1 MHPMLPDFRTTT
13 AESVREA
20 AATALAAADR
30 LVATAS
36 ASVEEPSFAA
46 TMVPIEHAIATV
58 GEGYGR
64 SAFMAYVHPDAA
76 VRDAGQAAEERITKW
91 RVSLP
96 FRRELF
102 LAVSAFA
109 GLPEASAL
117 EGERRRLLDH
127 WLRDFRRAGQELAD
141 DQREEL
147 ERLRERLV
155 EAEVAFQ
162 RNINESRDWIET
174 DREGLAGMPDAFI
187 ERLAAGE
194 GEGTFR
200 VSLDYP
206 EITPFLSQ
214 AHDRSLR
221 EALFRKNWNQAVTVN
236 RPLLEQAMELRQ
248 QIAALLGYP
257 TWAHYVLE
265 VTMAGGPERVEEFYA
280 ELVPDVERA
289 AEAEIAVLRRE
300 LEGDGQRGRVQPWDW
315 LYYDTQLTRRDHGVD
330 QDEISEYL
338 PLDPILDGMFRLT
351 GDVFGLEFR
360 RLPEARAWHPS
371 VQLFA
376 VHDRDDGRLIAHFY
390 ADLFPREG
398 KFNHA
403 AAFPLV
409 IGHRGADGNYVAPVN
424 AIVANF
430 TPPSGD
436 RPSLLRHGPHGEI
449 ETLFHEFGHIL
460 HMSLTRAEFARF
472 SAAETER
479 DFVEAPSQIT
489 EHWVWEPEV
498 LAGLSQHYRTGEP
511 LPLDLVARMVGA
523 RYVNV
528 GLRATRQ
535 VFFGRMDLRMHTTA
549 GTPDLDRITREEYA
563 VTRMPYPEGTFMM
576 ASFGHLMG
584 GYDAG
589 YYGYLWAEVIGDD
602 MWSRFHEEGITS
614 TDVGGAYRRAI
625 LEPNGSRDGDDL
637 VNDFLGRPAGVDA
650 YLRLR
655 GLAGG

>member
-1 MHPMLPDFRTTT
+1 MLPDFRDVTAESVTEAADT
-13 AESVREA
+13 ALAGADRLIGAAAESVREP
-20 AATALAAADR
+20 T
-30 LVATAS
+30 
-36 ASVEEPSFAA
+36 FAA
-46 TMVPIEHAIATV
+46 TMAPIELAIAAV

-102 LAVSAFA
+102 LAVSTFA
-109 GLPEASAL
+109 DLPEAAAL
-117 EGERRRLLDH
+117 DGERRRLLDH
-127 WLRDFRRAGQELAD
+127 WLRDFRRAGQTLPEE
-141 DQREEL
+141 QRTEL
-147 ERLRERLV
+147 EHLREQLV

-174 DREGLAGMPDAFI
+174 DRNGLAGMPDSFV
-187 ERLAAGE
+187 ERLAPGE
-194 GEGTFR
+194 RDGTYR

-221 EALFRKNWNQAVTVN
+221 EALFRKNWNQAAVAN
-236 RPLLEQAMELRQ
+236 RPLLVRAVELRQ

-265 VTMAGGPERVEEFYA
+265 VTMAGGPERVADFYA
-280 ELVPDVERA
+280 ELVPAIEEA
-289 AEAEIAVLRRE
+289 ARTDIAQLQRE
-300 LEGDGQRGRVQPWDW
+300 LERDGHAGPVQPWDW
-315 LYYDTQLTRRDHGVD
+315 LYYDTQLTRREHGVD

-360 RLPEARAWHPS
+360 RLPDARAWHPS

-376 VHDRDDGRLIAHFY
+376 VHDRSDGRLLAHFY

-409 IGHRGADGNYVAPVN
+409 VGHRAADGSYVAPLN

-460 HMSLTRAEFARF
+460 HMSLTQAEFARF

-498 LAGLSQHYRTGEP
+498 LAGLSRHYRTGEP
-511 LPLDLVARMVGA
+511 LPADLAERMVGA

-535 VFFGRMDLRMHTTA
+535 LFFGRMDQRMHTTA
-549 GTPDLDRITREEYA
+549 GAPDLDAITREEFA

-602 MWSRFHEEGITS
+602 MWSRFHNEGITS
-614 TDVGGAYRRAI
+614 PAVGAAYRRAI

-637 VNDFLGRPAGVDA
+637 VAAFLGRPASVGA

-655 GLAGG
+655 DLTPPEG

>member
-1 MHPMLPDFRTTT
+1 MLPDFRTVT
-13 AESVREA
+13 AESVT
-20 AATALAAADR
+20 AATDAALAAADR
-30 LVATAS
+30 LVATAA
-36 ASVEEPSFAA
+36 ASVESPSFTA
-46 TMVPIEHAIATV
+46 TMAPVEHAIAAV

-91 RVSLP
+91 RVGLP

-109 GLPEASAL
+109 EQPEAGAL
-117 EGERRRLLDH
+117 EGEQRRLLDH
-127 WLRDFRRAGQELAD
+127 WLRDFRRAGQTLPEE
-141 DQREEL
+141 QRAEL

-174 DREGLAGMPDAFI
+174 DRDGLAGMPDSFI
-187 ERLAAGE
+187 ERLVPGDSE
-194 GEGTFR
+194 GSYR

-221 EALFRKNWNQAVTVN
+221 EALFRKNWNQAATVN
-236 RPLLEQAMELRQ
+236 RPLLEQAVALRQ
-248 QIAALLGYP
+248 QIAALLGYA

-265 VTMAGGPERVEEFYA
+265 VTMAGGPERVDGFYA
-280 ELVPDVERA
+280 ELEPPIA
-289 AEAEIAVLRRE
+289 AAARTDIEQLQLE
-300 LEGDGQRGRVQPWDW
+300 LERDGKAGRVQPWDW
-315 LYYDTQLTRRDHGVD
+315 LYYDTQLTRREHGVD
-330 QDEISEYL
+330 QDVISEYL

-360 RLPEARAWHPS
+360 RVAEARAWHPS

-376 VHDRDDGRLIAHFY
+376 VHDRDDGRLLAHFY

-409 IGHRGADGNYVAPVN
+409 VGHRAADGSYVAPVN

-498 LAGLSQHYRTGEP
+498 LARISRHHRTGER
-511 LPLDLVARMVGA
+511 LPADLAERMVGA

-535 VFFGRMDLRMHTTA
+535 LFFGRMDQRMHTA
-549 GTPDLDRITREEYA
+549 PGRPDLDEITREEFA
-563 VTRMPYPEGTFMM
+563 VTGMPYPEGTFMM

-602 MWSRFHEEGITS
+602 MWSRFRDEGITS
-614 TDVGGAYRRAI
+614 PAVGADYRRAI

-637 VNDFLGRPAGVDA
+637 VAAFLGRAAGVEA

-655 GLAGG
+655 GLSQQE